1 MSLKEEQKQHL
12 IDLMNRETLE
22 EVVENTFG
30 LVDPILGKSD
40 YRIGFESGLIKGA
53 KWQAQ
58 RMYSEEEVNFIIAEV
73 WNSYEDNEDDE
84 TFTQMRKRVLEQF
97 KKQ

>member
-1 MSLKEEQKQHL
+1 MSTKEEQKQHL

-22 EVVENTFG
+22 EVVVNKFG

-40 YRIGFESGLIKGA
+40 YRIGFESGLIQGA
-53 KWQAQ
+53 KWQQ
-58 RMYSEEEVNFIIAEV
+58 EQDKRMYSEEEVRKLLIAF
-73 WNSYEDNEDDE
+73 SDDR
-84 TFTQMRKRVLEQF
+84 TFLKKDFAIQWFEQF